1 MIEQDNLLHLQNS
14 SDVRGIA
21 LPGVQGE
28 EVNLTPDIARRI
40 AISFGEYIANKYNKS
55 IDELRIGVG
64 HDSRLSA
71 DDLKNGVISGLL
83 SLGCKVY
90 DCGLSSTPSMF
101 MGIVLE
107 ETHFDA
113 SIMITASHLP
123 FNRNGLKFFDKDG
136 GLNSEDIKE
145 ILTFASKLPLDEGSV
160 KDEAFTSNLQ
170 SAVQSLQVGNK
181 DTGLKIGNLEG
192 NIESLDLISYYS
204 EFLVNKIRVGVNS
217 QDYDYP
223 LKGLKIVVDAG
234 NGSGGF
240 FVDKVLKPLGADTRG
255 SQFLDPDGS
264 FPNHIPNPENKEA
277 MEAISKATVDN
288 KADLGIIFD
297 TDVDRAAVVFA
308 SGEEVNRNRLI
319 GLTAAIISKYHPN
332 TTVVTDSVTSDH
344 LTDFIEDGLSMKHHR
359 FKRGYKNVINEAI
372 KLNKEG
378 NETHIA
384 IETSGHCAFKENYFQ
399 DDGAYLI
406 VKILIEAAICRNQGK
421 SIEAMI
427 ENLKEPKESKEYRLN
442 ITAEDFKSYGD
453 NVLKSFEE
461 FANKQAG
468 FYPVPNSFEGI
479 RVSFHDAEVTGWML
493 LRMSLHDPIMPM
505 NIEADTVGGVDII
518 IKRLLPFM
526 EQQGQ
531 LDISSLR

>member
-1 MIEQDNLLHLQNS
+1 
-14 SDVRGIA
+14 
-21 LPGVQGE
+21 
-28 EVNLTPDIARRI
+28 
-40 AISFGEYIANKYNKS
+40 
-55 IDELRIGVG
+55 
-64 HDSRLSA
+64 
-71 DDLKNGVISGLL
+71 
-83 SLGCKVY
+83 
-90 DCGLSSTPSMF
+90 MF

-107 ETHFDA
+107 ETHFDG

-123 FNRNGLKFFDKDG
+123 FNRNGLKFFDRDG
-136 GLNSEDIKE
+136 GLNSKDIKD
-145 ILTFASKLPLDEGSV
+145 ILSFASKLPSDEG
-160 KDEAFTSNLQ
+160 KIERLQ
-170 SAVQSLQVGNK
+170 GSA
-181 DTGLKIGNLEG
+181 DRI
-192 NIESLDLISYYS
+192 DLINYYS
-204 EFLVNKIRVGVNS
+204 EFLVDKIREGVKS
-217 QDYDYP
+217 QDYDRP

-240 FVDKVLKPLGADTRG
+240 FVDKVLKPLGADTSG

-277 MEAISKATVDN
+277 MESISKATIDN
-288 KADLGIIFD
+288 NADLGIIFD

-308 SGEEVNRNRLI
+308 SGEEVNRDRLI

-344 LTDFIEDGLSMKHHR
+344 LTDFIENELSMKHHR

-399 DDGAYLI
+399 DDGAYLV
-406 VKILIEAAICRNQGK
+406 VKILIETAICRNQGK
-421 SIEAMI
+421 SIEALI
-427 ENLKEPKESKEYRLN
+427 KDLKEPKESKEYRLN
-442 ITAEDFKSYGD
+442 ITAEDFKAYGD

-461 FANKQAG
+461 FSSTQAG
-468 FYPVPNSFEGI
+468 FYPVPNNFEGI
-479 RVSFHDAEVTGWML
+479 RVSFHDPEVTGWLL

-505 NIEADTVGGVDII
+505 NIESDTVGGVDII

-531 LDISSLR
+531 LDLSSLR

>member
-1 MIEQDNLLHLQNS
+1 MIEQSKLLHLQNG

-21 LPGVQGE
+21 LPGVKGE
-28 EVNLTPDIARRI
+28 KVNLTPDIVKRI
-40 AISFGEYIANKYNKS
+40 AVSFGEYIARKYNKP
-55 IDELRIGVG
+55 IDKLKIGVG

-71 DDLKNGVISGLL
+71 EELKTGVISGLL

-107 ETHFDA
+107 ESSFDG

-136 GLNSEDIKE
+136 GLNSKDIKE
-145 ILTFASKLPLDEGSV
+145 ILSMTSRQPLGEEESGG
-160 KDEAFTSNLQ
+160 LQ
-170 SAVQSLQVGNK
+170 GKAEQ
-181 DTGLKIGNLEG
+181 
-192 NIESLDLISYYS
+192 LDLISYYS
-204 EFLVNKIRVGVNS
+204 EFLVDKIREGVNS
-217 QDYDYP
+217 QDYDHP
-223 LKGLKIVVDAG
+223 LKGLKIIVDAG

-240 FVDKVLKPLGADTRG
+240 FVDKVLKPLGADTSG
-255 SQFLDPDGS
+255 SQFLNPDGS

-442 ITAEDFKSYGD
+442 ITVADFKSYGD

-461 FANKQAG
+461 FASKQAG
-468 FYPVPNSFEGI
+468 FYPVPNNFEGI

-493 LRMSLHDPIMPM
+493 LRMSLHDPIMPI
-505 NIEADTVGGVDII
+505 NIETDTVGGVDIV